1 MLAQSNAI
9 KRLTLHLFS
18 SQSEGFKLAVM
29 HHLDMPLMTMS
40 GISIKPGSEVQVN
53 SHMDFNKFVCV
64 TKK

>member
-1 MLAQSNAI
+1 MLAQSDPI
-9 KRLTLHLFS
+9 KRQTLYFIS

-53 SHMDFNKFVCV
+53 NHMDSNKFVFL